1 MIGKKPESVIAKE
14 PAVPD
19 EGDEWT
25 RDAASGGGNGGPSR
39 RRFESRRK
47 LMAAARKLFV
57 ERGYHDT
64 RPQDISREAGVGHGT
79 FYLHFQD
86 KLDCF
91 LAFADEAVEELDAFL
106 IKPAGNMDIG
116 STEEIISKNLRA
128 IMIYSDAHPG
138 VLPAATTDLTVLST
152 GDIGNRTPAA
162 RWAETWA
169 GLLDELKKK
178 GEAAADIDSRL
189 TGHFIVGAIRQGG
202 IYAANE
208 GMDQEQFI
216 ASLTRFFV
224 RALKAR

>member
-14 PAVPD
+14 PPVAD
-19 EGDEWT
+19 EGGEWT
-25 RDAASGGGNGGPSR
+25 RGAAAGGGNGGTSR
-39 RRFESRRK
+39 RRLESRRK

-106 IKPAGNMDIG
+106 IKPTENMDID
-116 STEEIISKNLRA
+116 SPEEIISKNLHA
-128 IMIYSDAHPG
+128 IMVYSDAHPG

-169 GLLDELKKK
+169 GLIDEMKKK
-178 GEAAADIDSRL
+178 GEAADDIDSRL
-189 TGHFIVGAIRQGG
+189 AGYFIVGAIKLGG
-202 IYAANE
+202 AYVE
-208 GMDQEQFI
+208 TEDLDQEHFI
-216 ASLTRFFV
+216 ASLTRFLV
-224 RALKAR
+224 RALKDC